1 MQTHMCRIYDP
12 LIHLELQ
19 HVTAFAEHSELYI
32 QCGVSVGPLA
42 SSSRHAGNS
51 KEPLHVV
58 EARRRGEQRC
68 AGLL

>member
-1 MQTHMCRIYDP
+1 M
-12 LIHLELQ
+12 
-19 HVTAFAEHSELYI
+19 TAFAEHSELYI